1 MRQSAIAFKSGNLT
15 LEGVLSIPD
24 ELPQPYPAL
33 IACHPHPLL
42 GGNMDNPVITAVCR
56 AAAAMGLA
64 ALRFNYRGVEGSEGE
79 FTNGKRE
86 AEDIQ
91 SALSLMRQWPG
102 IDRKRLALVGY
113 SFGAALILR
122 ELKRCKT
129 AKSLV
134 LIAPPA
140 SAVAASPIK
149 RDKRPK
155 LFIAGQNDRVAPPV
169 ALQRALDDV
178 RQPVQFREI
187 PAADHSLSGH
197 EARAAELTADFLA
210 ATVGISLNL

>member
-1 MRQSAIAFKSGNLT
+1 MRQSAIAFKSGKLT
-15 LEGVLSIPD
+15 LEGVLSVPD

-42 GGNMDNPVITAVCR
+42 GGNMDNPVVTAVCR

-64 ALRFNYRGVEGSEGE
+64 TLRFNYRGVEGSEGE

-91 SALSLMRQWPG
+91 SALNLMRQWPG

-122 ELKRCKT
+122 ELKRCKV
-129 AKSLV
+129 AKSLA

-140 SAVAASPIK
+140 SAVAASHIK

-155 LFIAGQNDRVAPPV
+155 LFIAGQNDRVAPPL

-187 PAADHSLSGH
+187 PAADHTLSGS
-197 EARAAELTADFLA
+197 EAHAAELAADFLA
-210 ATVGISLNL
+210 ATLGISLNL

>member
-1 MRQSAIAFKSGNLT
+1 MRQSAIAFKSGNIT
-15 LEGVLSIPD
+15 LDGVLSIPD

-33 IACHPHPLL
+33 VACHPHPLL

-56 AAAAMGLA
+56 AASAMGLA
-64 ALRFNYRGVEGSEGE
+64 ALRFNYRGVEGSQGE

-86 AEDIQ
+86 AEDIRN
-91 SALSLMRQWPG
+91 ALNLMRQWPG

-122 ELKRCKT
+122 ELKRCKA
-129 AKSLV
+129 AKSLA

-140 SAVAASPIK
+140 SAISASPIK

-155 LFIAGQNDRVAPPV
+155 LFIAGQNDRVAPPL

-187 PAADHSLSGH
+187 PAADHTLSRS
-197 EARAAELTADFLA
+197 EAHAADLAADFLA
-210 ATVGISLNL
+210 ATLSR

>member
-1 MRQSAIAFKSGNLT
+1 MRQSAIAFKSGKLT
-15 LEGVLSIPD
+15 LEGVLSVPD

-33 IACHPHPLL
+33 VACHPHPLL
-42 GGNMDNPVITAVCR
+42 GGNMDNPVVTAVCR
-56 AAAAMGLA
+56 AATAMGFA
-64 ALRFNYRGVEGSEGE
+64 TLRFNYRGVEGSQGE

-86 AEDIQ
+86 AEDIRN
-91 SALSLMRQWPG
+91 ALNLMRQWPG

-122 ELKRCKT
+122 ELKRCKAT
-129 AKSLV
+129 KSLA

-187 PAADHSLSGH
+187 PAADHSLHGS
-197 EARAAELTADFLA
+197 EAHAAELTADFLA

>member
-1 MRQSAIAFKSGNLT
+1 MRQSAIAFKSGKLT
-15 LEGVLSIPD
+15 LEGVLTIPD

-42 GGNMDNPVITAVCR
+42 GGNMDNPVVTAVCR

-64 ALRFNYRGVEGSEGE
+64 ALRFNYRGVEDSEGE

-91 SALSLMRQWPG
+91 SALNLMRQWPG

-113 SFGAALILR
+113 SFGAVLILR
-122 ELKRCKT
+122 ELKRCKA
-129 AKSLV
+129 AKSLA

-140 SAVAASPIK
+140 SAITASPIK

-169 ALQRALDDV
+169 AIQRALDDM

-187 PAADHSLSGH
+187 PDADHSLRGH
-197 EARAAELTADFLA
+197 ETHAAELAADFLA
-210 ATVGISLNL
+210 TTLRR

>member
-1 MRQSAIAFKSGNLT
+1 MRQSAIAFKSGKLT
-15 LEGVLSIPD
+15 LEGVLTIPH
-24 ELPQPYPAL
+24 ELPPPYPAV
-33 IACHPHPLL
+33 IVCHPHPLL
-42 GGNMDNPVITAVCR
+42 GGNMDNPVVTAVCR
-56 AAAAMGLA
+56 AATAMGLA

-79 FTNGKRE
+79 FANGKRE

-91 SALSLMRQWPG
+91 SALNTMRRWPG

-122 ELKRCKT
+122 EPKRCKA
-129 AKSLV
+129 AKSLA
-134 LIAPPA
+134 LIAPPP
-140 SAVAASPIK
+140 SAVTASPIK

-155 LFIAGQNDRVAPPV
+155 LFIAGQNDRVAPPL

-187 PAADHSLSGH
+187 PAADHSLSRH
-197 EARAAELTADFLA
+197 EAHAAELTADFLA
-210 ATVGISLNL
+210 ATLRQ